1 MMPSQARQPTAG
13 GRPPSGMRLGT
24 RMGTAQRNG
33 AGLQSVGLSTNVVVD
48 NRPVTRQGLTGM
60 HTKPLGPGRQI
71 ADDKFFITELRTRIA
86 DITNETTRMRQEQE
100 TIKKD
105 NASYAQYERKYEEQ
119 IKHVKDLEG
128 ELADFNL
135 ALDKL
140 RTNTSVDDIQDM
152 HDRIKQRN
160 SYEAQQVD
168 EVFMKTQQ
176 QQKKTLA
183 VEREIDQIHQTAANR
198 ISTLG
203 EDAANEYR
211 SLQDEQK
218 SLQQDI
224 DDKET
229 TLQQYDAKITHLQQ
243 QLQSKEYQT
252 HQKGLELKKTKQ
264 KLLSKRMEL
273 EEDTD
278 ASLTPEEM
286 RDKLKQKVKD
296 ANSEIEASE
305 RRLKQLDQLVE
316 RYHDDIHAKEQE
328 LSEAKKHAQK
338 AKKYEA
344 VYERDRKMQEFI
356 DEYDE
361 VYHKEVENKKTLKN
375 TIVALMKHISKQ
387 YTASENLPD
396 AQQLTEMREELS
408 FKEQK
413 LKNSK
418 NTLSLLNHDLDL
430 RKQEL
435 DKINTLD
442 KKINA
447 ELKAQKDKIQSMK
460 VEMSQFKSDDEL
472 KHDATEAKKALQKEK
487 QRTKKLKDSSKHQVQ
502 ILGQAFDKRKK
513 ELTGNETMKRM
524 DALEQKLRTYSST
537 VYSLQDFIDS
547 RKRESDYEGIHN
559 EVKELTK
566 QINKHIIDTINARPK

>member
-1 MMPSQARQPTAG
+1 MPSQARQPTAG

>member
-1 MMPSQARQPTAG
+1 
-13 GRPPSGMRLGT
+13 
-24 RMGTAQRNG
+24 
-33 AGLQSVGLSTNVVVD
+33 
-48 NRPVTRQGLTGM
+48 M